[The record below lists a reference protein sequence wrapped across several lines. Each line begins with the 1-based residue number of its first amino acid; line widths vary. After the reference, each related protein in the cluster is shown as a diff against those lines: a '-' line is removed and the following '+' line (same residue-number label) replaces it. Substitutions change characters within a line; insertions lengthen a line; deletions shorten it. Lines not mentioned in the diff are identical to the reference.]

1 MKSFKDYLT
10 ERVYQL
16 SNIEQKSIDKTVDA
30 YMRIFDPKALKMPYV
45 KFISLGPE
53 RVFKNNLNE
62 RGYITIGLVEFYDQR
77 AEEDR
82 TIPVYVSFDKESKD
96 KGTYIYETDEDGK
109 RVDEYILLH
118 FYKLKYN
125 RDVIEDALV
134 HELNHAKQPYK
145 SPGKYY
151 SKSKLDYYTDP
162 VEVHNYVSNIIKAI
176 ENEYIKANAEKQ
188 KAILSFVEVFARTG
202 KLPDVPES
210 EIIKR
215 IGKDEF
221 VNFLYDNKDVPKLK
235 KEHQRLINKLMW
247 LYTNLRE
254 YEAR

>member
-82 TIPVYVSFDKESKD
+82 TIPVYVSFDKE
-96 KGTYIYETDEDGK
+96 
-109 RVDEYILLH
+109 
-118 FYKLKYN
+118 
-125 RDVIEDALV
+125 
-134 HELNHAKQPYK
+134 
-145 SPGKYY
+145 
-151 SKSKLDYYTDP
+151 
-162 VEVHNYVSNIIKAI
+162 
-176 ENEYIKANAEKQ
+176 
-188 KAILSFVEVFARTG
+188 
-202 KLPDVPES
+202 
-210 EIIKR
+210 
-215 IGKDEF
+215 
-221 VNFLYDNKDVPKLK
+221 
-235 KEHQRLINKLMW
+235 
-247 LYTNLRE
+247 
-254 YEAR
+254 